1 MKDDKITGTLFETT
15 CIGFFGGFAGGVLL
29 YLVITLKAI
38 EEARQMDALG
48 SASHLCAAGT
58 VATAL
63 AVLSLP
69 AGTLFGL
76 CLGGFFLWRK
86 SVARRRPLP

>member
-1 MKDDKITGTLFETT
+1 MKDDKIAATLFETT
-15 CIGFFGGFAGGVLL
+15 CIGFFGGFVGGVLL
-29 YLVITLKAI
+29 YFVITLKAI
-38 EEARQMDALG
+38 EEARQMDASG

-58 VATAL
+58 AATAL
-63 AVLSLP
+63 AILSLP
-69 AGTLFGL
+69 AGALFGL